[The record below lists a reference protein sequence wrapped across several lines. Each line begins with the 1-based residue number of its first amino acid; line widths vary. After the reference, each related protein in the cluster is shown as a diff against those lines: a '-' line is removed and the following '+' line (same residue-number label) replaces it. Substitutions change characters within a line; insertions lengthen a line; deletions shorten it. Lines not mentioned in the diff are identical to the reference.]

1 MVKISKALMFKRV
14 LVFLIGLFLAALGV
28 AVSVRSNM
36 GVSPVNS
43 LAKVLSEVFTF
54 FSMGVW
60 TIIVFTSYVIIIF
73 IIERKIS
80 PLKLLQVPVAVIFGM
95 FVDLCNSIV
104 SAILPEPP
112 SYFVSI
118 IYLLCSMVILA
129 TGILSYISP
138 NLLVMPAEG
147 LLATLVETTKKPQ
160 HICKICIDGTSM
172 VLSVCISLIAF
183 GTLVGVREGTILAAF
198 GVGIAMKFVSKPLH
212 AVLDPFLELTPAAKA
227 KEKDV
232 EEAEESI

>member
-1 MVKISKALMFKRV
+1 
-14 LVFLIGLFLAALGV
+14 
-28 AVSVRSNM
+28 
-36 GVSPVNS
+36 
-43 LAKVLSEVFTF
+43 
-54 FSMGVW
+54 MGVW

-212 AVLDPFLELTPAAKA
+212 AVLDPFLELTPAEKA

>member
-1 MVKISKALMFKRV
+1 M
-14 LVFLIGLFLAALGV
+14 
-28 AVSVRSNM
+28 
-36 GVSPVNS
+36 
-43 LAKVLSEVFTF
+43 
-54 FSMGVW
+54 
-60 TIIVFTSYVIIIF
+60 
-73 IIERKIS
+73 
-80 PLKLLQVPVAVIFGM
+80 AVIFGM

-212 AVLDPFLELTPAAKA
+212 AVLDPFLELTPAEKA